1 MRCRT
6 RVASVLGVR
15 PMGAAHVIV
24 LRYHEIALKGRNRPF
39 FVRRLVDNILRA
51 TAGLPVG
58 SIARASARLLLPL
71 ADVAAW
77 PEARARLARVFG
89 LATLSLAHE
98 VALGGAADA
107 ALERLG
113 ATIVERLGAVSVP
126 SFRVQTK
133 RADKRFPLPSPEV
146 SRRLG
151 HVIQAAI
158 RSRVDLDHAAVTVAV
173 DILPGRAFFSVEKVA
188 GAGGLPVGTSGRVL
202 ALLSGGIDS
211 PVAAW
216 RMMRRGCRVDFVHF
230 HSVPFLDRTSQ
241 EKARELARLL
251 AEWEL
256 EAELF
261 FVPFGEV
268 QRQIVVAVPR
278 ALRVVLYRRMMIRI
292 AEVLA
297 RKHGAEALVTGESLG
312 QVASQTL
319 GNLAVIGAATVMPIL
334 QPLIG
339 MDKSEIAAEAARIG
353 TFETSIIPDQDCCQ
367 LFVPRHPATR
377 ADPGAVAAAEER
389 FDVPGLVAQAV
400 ARTERVR
407 ERFLPRAAEG
417 HPSALGHGA

>member
-1 MRCRT
+1 
-6 RVASVLGVR
+6 
-15 PMGAAHVIV
+15 MGAAHVIV

-89 LATLSLAHE
+89 LANLSLAHE
-98 VALGGAADA
+98 VALGGDADA

-158 RSRVDLDHAAVTVAV
+158 RSRVDLEHAAVTVAV
-173 DILPGRAFFSVEKVA
+173 DILPGRAFFSLEKVA

-202 ALLSGGIDS
+202 ALLSGG
-211 PVAAW
+211 
-216 RMMRRGCRVDFVHF
+216 G
-230 HSVPFLDRTSQ
+230 
-241 EKARELARLL
+241 
-251 AEWEL
+251 
-256 EAELF
+256 
-261 FVPFGEV
+261 
-268 QRQIVVAVPR
+268 
-278 ALRVVLYRRMMIRI
+278 
-292 AEVLA
+292 
-297 RKHGAEALVTGESLG
+297 
-312 QVASQTL
+312 
-319 GNLAVIGAATVMPIL
+319 
-334 QPLIG
+334 
-339 MDKSEIAAEAARIG
+339 
-353 TFETSIIPDQDCCQ
+353 
-367 LFVPRHPATR
+367 
-377 ADPGAVAAAEER
+377 
-389 FDVPGLVAQAV
+389 
-400 ARTERVR
+400 
-407 ERFLPRAAEG
+407 
-417 HPSALGHGA
+417 

>member
-89 LATLSLAHE
+89 LANLSLAHE
-98 VALGGAADA
+98 VALGGDADA

-158 RSRVDLDHAAVTVAV
+158 RSRVDLEHAAVTVAV
-173 DILPGRAFFSVEKVA
+173 DILPGRAFFSLEKVA

-216 RMMRRGCRVDFVHF
+216 RMMRRGCAVDFVHF
-230 HSVPFLDRTSQ
+230 HSAPFHDRTSQ
-241 EKARELARLL
+241 EKARQIAAELVR
-251 AEWEL
+251 WEL
-256 EAELF
+256 DAALHL
-261 FVPFGEV
+261 VAFGEV
-268 QRQIVVAVPR
+268 QRQIVAAVGRP
-278 ALRVVLYRRMMIRI
+278 LRVVLYRRMMLRI
-292 AEVLA
+292 AEA
-297 RKHGAEALVTGESLG
+297 IGRPAGAEALVTGESLG

-319 GNLAVIGAATVMPIL
+319 PNLAVIEAAVPL
-334 QPLIG
+334 PVLRPLIG
-339 MDKSEIAAEAARIG
+339 MDKGEISAEAARLG
-353 TFETSIIPDQDCCQ
+353 TFET
-367 LFVPRHPATR
+367 
-377 ADPGAVAAAEER
+377 
-389 FDVPGLVAQAV
+389 
-400 ARTERVR
+400 
-407 ERFLPRAAEG
+407 
-417 HPSALGHGA
+417 

>member
-1 MRCRT
+1 
-6 RVASVLGVR
+6 
-15 PMGAAHVIV
+15 MGAAHVIV

-89 LATLSLAHE
+89 LANLSLAHE
-98 VALGGAADA
+98 VALGGDADA

-158 RSRVDLDHAAVTVAV
+158 RSRVDLEHAAVTVAV
-173 DILPGRAFFSVEKVA
+173 DILPGRAFFSLEKVA

-216 RMMRRGCRVDFVHF
+216 RMMRRGCAVDFVHF
-230 HSVPFLDRTSQ
+230 HSAPFHDRTSQ
-241 EKARELARLL
+241 EKARQIAAELVR
-251 AEWEL
+251 WEL
-256 EAELF
+256 DAALHL
-261 FVPFGEV
+261 VAFGEV
-268 QRQIVVAVPR
+268 QRQIVAAVGRP
-278 ALRVVLYRRMMIRI
+278 LRVVLYRRMMLRI
-292 AEVLA
+292 AEA
-297 RKHGAEALVTGESLG
+297 IGRPAGAEALVTGESLG

-319 GNLAVIGAATVMPIL
+319 PNLAVIEAAVPL
-334 QPLIG
+334 PVLRPLIG
-339 MDKSEIAAEAARIG
+339 MDKGEISAEAARLG

-367 LFVPRHPATR
+367 LFVPPHPATR
-377 ADPGAVAAAEER
+377 AHPEDVAAAEAR
-389 FDVPGLVAQAV
+389 LDVPALVALGV
-400 ARTERVR
+400 AGTERVR
-407 ERFLPRAAEG
+407 LCYPAE
-417 HPSALGHGA
+417 PAEPPALSVVGR